1 MKTCRRRQLLT
12 VILVCSFSCAPLAEE
27 APDPAMAMLD
37 VSGMVQVNGSAIPRG
52 TALFSGDRI
61 VYKSYR
67 RQEEMLYE
75 RPAGERKVSMKS
87 GAYSAPP

>member
-1 MKTCRRRQLLT
+1 MKTCRPRQLLT
-12 VILVCSFSCAPLAEE
+12 VILVCSFSCAPS
-27 APDPAMAMLD
+27 MLD

-75 RPAGERKVSMKS
+75 RPAGNEKCQ
-87 GAYSAPP
+87 